1 MLIPLLSAGNFA
13 IGVGA
18 FVVIGMLTPIAEG
31 LGMSS
36 GSAGFV
42 LTVYSLAYAVGS
54 PLAVAATGAW
64 SRRRVLLV
72 GMALFGLGSLLS
84 ALATTA
90 LPLYAARVLASLGA
104 GLFTPTAAAVAA
116 ATTAPQERGRAL
128 ARVFFG
134 LTLAQ
139 VLGVPAGSFLA
150 YSLGWQASFVVV
162 AILALLCTLGL
173 ARIVPGDLPSQPTDL
188 GSLGAALADWRSLA
202 SVIFTATFL
211 GSVYVVYTYLTP
223 LLESAMGFGRGWI
236 AGTLLIYGVGAVA
249 GNLAGGRVTDWIGAR
264 PTLFLLVG
272 AQIALMPLFSLLPL
286 PLPLVLCLA
295 FVWALFGWSF
305 IAPQQTLMVELV
317 PERASVMLALNAAA
331 IYIGAALGSAIGAGV
346 IHRFGLGALGI
357 AGSLCC
363 WVALANL
370 LLARAL
376 RPRHSPSTI

>member
-1 MLIPLLSAGNFA
+1 MLIGLLSAGNFA

-42 LTVYSLAYAVGS
+42 LTVYSLAYAIGS
-54 PLAVAATGAW
+54 PLAVAATGRW
-64 SRRRVLLV
+64 TRRRVLLA

-90 LPLYAARVLASLGA
+90 WPLYAARVLASVGA

-116 ATTAPQERGRAL
+116 ATSAPQERGRAL

-162 AILALLCTLGL
+162 AALALLCVVGL
-173 ARIVPGDLPSQPTDL
+173 ARLVPDDLPSQPTDL
-188 GSLGAALADWRSLA
+188 GSLVEALRDWRSLA

-211 GSVYVVYTYLTP
+211 GSIYVVYTYLTP
-223 LLESAMGFGRGWI
+223 LLEETMGFGRGWI
-236 AGTLLIYGVGAVA
+236 AGTLLIYGIGAVA
-249 GNLAGGRVTDWIGAR
+249 GNLAGGRVSDRIGAR
-264 PTLFLLVG
+264 PTLFLLAA
-272 AQIALMPLFSLLPL
+272 AQIVLMPLFSLLPFSAA
-286 PLPLVLCLA
+286 LVLGLA
-295 FVWALFGWSF
+295 FVWPLFGWSF

-331 IYIGAALGSAIGAGV
+331 IYVGAALGSAIGAGV
-346 IHRFGLGALGI
+346 IHRFGLAALGI

-363 WVALANL
+363 LVALANL

-376 RPRHSPSTI
+376 RPRHSASTI